1 MKFKLP
7 FKLKL
12 PIKFK
17 KYNLDRY
24 YGRDRNIMM
33 LLIFSI
39 IVSVILFLLAVLSF
53 IGVNIADPTVVSG
66 MDFATFGLLSVIGP
80 IGFYNHLKA
89 KQKREIE
96 NHMPDFLREISGST
110 SSGMTIYDAITSAA
124 DGDYGRLTPELQ
136 KMAAQLSWGISVKE
150 ALINFAKRI
159 NTASVKRIVVTIN
172 KALEIGGNTSAV
184 FEAAA
189 REIDQTKLVEQQR
202 KAEMSLYSIVIF
214 ISFFVF
220 LAVILIINNT
230 IFAAFFELQSQMGG
244 QKISNLEIAGAVDQT
259 LLKNTF
265 FSFVLVQSIGGGLL
279 GGFMMDGK
287 LSSGVRFGFALV
299 LISFFIFKILF

>member
-1 MKFKLP
+1 MKI
-7 FKLKL
+7 KL
-12 PIKFK
+12 PIKPK
-17 KYNLDRY
+17 KYNLNRF
-24 YGRDRNIMM
+24 YGKDKNIMI
-33 LLIFSI
+33 LLVISI
-39 IVSVILFLLAVLSF
+39 TVSAIIFLLAVLSF
-53 IGVNIADPTVVSG
+53 LDMNLADPAVISG
-66 MDFATFGLLSVIGP
+66 MDFATFGILSVIGP
-80 IGFYNHLKA
+80 IGFYSHLKA
-89 KQKREIE
+89 KKKKEIE
-96 NHMPDFLREISGST
+96 NHMPDFLREISSST

-159 NTASVKRIVVTIN
+159 NTASIKRIVVTIN

-220 LAVILIINNT
+220 LAVIIIINNT
-230 IFAAFFELQSQMGG
+230 IFAAFFELQTQMGG
-244 QKISNLEIAGAVDQT
+244 QKISNLEIAGAVDQG

-287 LSSGVRFGFALV
+287 LSSGVRFGFVLV
-299 LISFFIFKILF
+299 LVSFFVFKILF

>member
-1 MKFKLP
+1 MKI
-7 FKLKL
+7 KL
-12 PIKFK
+12 PIRSK
-17 KYNLDRY
+17 KYNLNRS
-24 YGRDRNIMM
+24 YGKDRNIM
-33 LLIFSI
+33 LLLVISI
-39 IVSVILFLLAVLSF
+39 VASTIIFLLAILSF
-53 IGVNIADPTVVSG
+53 AGVTIVDPAVISG
-66 MDFATFGLLSVIGP
+66 MDFATFGILSVIGP
-80 IGFYNHLKA
+80 IGFYSHLKA
-89 KQKREIE
+89 KQKHEIE
-96 NHMPDFLREISGST
+96 NHMPDFLREISSST
-110 SSGMTIYDAITSAA
+110 SSGMTVYDAITSAA

-150 ALINFAKRI
+150 ALVNFAKRI
-159 NTASVKRIVVTIN
+159 NAASIKRIVVTIN

-184 FEAAA
+184 FDAAA

-244 QKISNLEIAGAVDQT
+244 QKISNLEIAGAVDQGM
-259 LLKNTF
+259 LKNTF

-287 LSSGVRFGFALV
+287 LSSGVRFGFVLV
-299 LISFFIFKILF
+299 IVSFFVFKILF